1 MEETIKVQSEYLR
14 KTAETLS
21 RECQE
26 GMKNYQEASHQL
38 MALTSAFWVKGMEQ
52 IRGVTSKELEEAQQS
67 FQETKEL
74 SARLLQ
80 MAEQYEQAE
89 RGNVDAA
96 VD

>member
-14 KTAETLS
+14 KTAEIFS

-26 GMKNYQEASHQL
+26 SMKNYQEASNQL
-38 MALTSAFWVKGMEQ
+38 MALTSTFGVKGMKQ
-52 IRGVTSKELEEAQQS
+52 IRGITGKELEAAQQS